1 MVGQAASVFV
11 QNYRSTDQAIRI
23 QAQKNLARCAN
34 LYQRDEVVN
43 QCQTAI
49 ILNQLTAPQVK
60 RQMQQY
66 QQLQLQ

>member
-11 QNYRSTDQAIRI
+11 QNYRSADQAIRI
-23 QAQKNLARCAN
+23 QAQRNLARCAN

-49 ILNQLTAPQVK
+49 ILNQLTTRQAKQRTHQHPQF
-60 RQMQQY
+60 
-66 QQLQLQ
+66 QLQ